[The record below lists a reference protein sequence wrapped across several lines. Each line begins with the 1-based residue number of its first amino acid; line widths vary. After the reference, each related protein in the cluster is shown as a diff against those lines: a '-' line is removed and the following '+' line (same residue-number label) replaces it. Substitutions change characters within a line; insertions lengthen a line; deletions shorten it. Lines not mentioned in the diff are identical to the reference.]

1 MIFKRTLILVLLVLS
16 SETLAQTSQPAIEQL
31 EQDLNPA
38 QRELVD
44 GSRNAII
51 KTGTSPSYFAKHF
64 KLRKVVD
71 TPADRRVIWE
81 FSVNE
86 YRATVT
92 DSIGFYTQGTRRA
105 LIHAVSNILG
115 QTSDIQKTL
124 PKPVALRK
132 LRACIGDFEHL
143 SVRYAAI
150 HGRAELVLS
159 AEARTTEA
167 KKRVREREIEKGEKV
182 GTPDAV
188 GQDEI
193 EAESTERRSPVI
205 IGNINLRTGRCAKG
219 AGLVVPVRS

>member
-1 MIFKRTLILVLLVLS
+1 LINRRAISLILLVLF
-16 SETLAQTSQPAIEQL
+16 SETLAQNSQTAVQQPEP
-31 EQDLNPA
+31 DLSPA

-51 KTGTSPSYFAKHF
+51 RTGLSATYFAKHF
-64 KLRKVVD
+64 RLLKVVD
-71 TPADRRVIWE
+71 TPADRRVIWQ
-81 FSVNE
+81 FSINE
-86 YRATVT
+86 YRTTVA
-92 DSIGFYTQGTRRA
+92 DSIGYFTQGDRRIP
-105 LIHAVSNILG
+105 IHAVGSTLG

-150 HGRAELVLS
+150 QGRAELVLS
-159 AEARTTEA
+159 AEARTTET
-167 KKRVREREIEKGEKV
+167 KKRVRERKSEKKETPGAS
-182 GTPDAV
+182 GTV
-188 GQDEI
+188 SQDKI
-193 EAESTERRSPVI
+193 EAEGNEKRPPVL

>member
-1 MIFKRTLILVLLVLS
+1 MIFKRTLILVLMVLS
-16 SETLAQTSQPAIEQL
+16 SETLAQTSQPGIRQL
-31 EQDLNPA
+31 EQDLSPA
-38 QRELVD
+38 ERELVD
-44 GSRNAII
+44 GTRNAII
-51 KTGTSPSYFAKHF
+51 KTGTSPAYFAKHF

-92 DSIGFYTQGTRRA
+92 DSIGYYTQGAKRV
-105 LIHAVSNILG
+105 LIHAVSNVLG
-115 QTSDIQKTL
+115 QTSDIQKTV

-132 LRACIGDFEHL
+132 LRSCIGDFENL
-143 SVRYAAI
+143 SIRYAAI
-150 HGRAELVLS
+150 QGRAELVLT

-167 KKRVREREIEKGEKV
+167 KKRLSKRESEKREKV
-182 GTPDAV
+182 GTTDAV
-188 GQDEI
+188 SQDEI
-193 EAESTERRSPVI
+193 ETDEIEKRPPVI

>member
-1 MIFKRTLILVLLVLS
+1 MIFKRTLILVLMVLS
-16 SETLAQTSQPAIEQL
+16 SEIWAQTSQPRIEQL
-31 EQDLNPA
+31 EQDLSAA

-51 KTGTSPSYFAKHF
+51 QTGTSASYFAKHF

-86 YRATVT
+86 YRVTVT
-92 DSIGFYTQGTRRA
+92 DSIGYYTQGDKRV

-124 PKPVALRK
+124 PKPLALRK

-150 HGRAELVLS
+150 QGRAELILS

-167 KKRVREREIEKGEKV
+167 KKRVRERETEKREEV
-182 GTPDAV
+182 GTTDAV
-188 GQDEI
+188 SQDEI
-193 EAESTERRSPVI
+193 ESEDTKKRRPVI